1 MTSDHFA
8 RKSEGFGRAR
18 ARRPWLWELTETF
31 KMRFRRHAK
40 ANDGNASHSQA
51 SAFEFGLA
59 FFLKG
64 ANSFERIASREAQRV
79 HFIFIGEACIDR
91 RGQSASDGRFNRF
104 DRDRTA
110 PCPGRWLQAHAP
122 EGDLAAAEPWSS
134 FDLGRLLRGSVAP
147 GFQLQPDRYA
157 AYAIASGVGPETVAI
172 VRKSVE
178 ANSSMVVPERNEQL
192 LAEARFKDS
201 EVFYADMTSRGWIAY
216 A

>member
-1 MTSDHFA
+1 MASGLFA
-8 RKSEGFGRAR
+8 RKSEGFWSCARPTSMAVRAHGDFQDDVS
-18 ARRPWLWELTETF
+18 APCQ
-31 KMRFRRHAK
+31 

-79 HFIFIGEACIDR
+79 HFIF
-91 RGQSASDGRFNRF
+91 
-104 DRDRTA
+104 
-110 PCPGRWLQAHAP
+110 
-122 EGDLAAAEPWSS
+122 
-134 FDLGRLLRGSVAP
+134 
-147 GFQLQPDRYA
+147 GFQLQLDRYA